1 LGEPRGVVRG
11 ELFEGARWQTKEG
24 GAVLVAGV
32 GSSAGFLLRRPELP
46 SPVDNGAT
54 PPADQRDDELEVKV
68 SMPAITQ
75 TTRVHEGAHTSTHP
89 SPPYDSIAAVN
100 AALSEIIDVVADVKQ
115 AARNVPR
122 NHELHEEL
130 DKLLGDLKIW
140 ASLLVAKDD
149 QLGSSALGSIATVAG
164 RTPVNLW
171 PGKPTDEEVRRTI
184 LDHVDRLSVHLTAAR
199 GEQDDEGAAAL
210 MESIQQKLVC
220 HIRTLSEP

>member
-1 LGEPRGVVRG
+1 MGNITIIGTGNMAHTIGTL
-11 ELFEGARWQTKEG
+11 A
-24 GAVLVAGV
+24 VAGGNTV
-32 GSSAGFLLRRPELP
+32 EVMGRDQSKADDLAK
-46 SPVDNGAT
+46 AT
-54 PPADQRDDELEVKV
+54 K
-68 SMPAITQ
+68 
-75 TTRVHEGAHTSTHP
+75 TTPVHEGAHMSTHP
-89 SPPYDSIAAVN
+89 SPPNDSIAAVN

-149 QLGSSALGSIATVAG
+149 QLGSSPLGSIATVAG

-184 LDHVDRLSVHLTAAR
+184 LDHVDRLSVHLMAAR
-199 GEQDDEGAAAL
+199 GGQDDEGAGAL
-210 MESIQQKLVC
+210 MERIQQKLVC